1 MNDAKRKYLF
11 IASEVRS
18 GSTYIAESLSYELD
32 RNFGFGTWDLGKER
46 FSQLDK
52 NSTSDDILMI
62 LNQLHLD
69 KKSGFSYSKLMCK
82 SLAFIHRAA
91 CKSDD
96 IRQAFFGNNCYWIV
110 VRRRDR
116 IKQAVSL
123 AIARKTGNYHFYGD
137 ERAAPDNDVS
147 VTLSDVENALRAVVL
162 SDVYLDVFASTL
174 QGSRVV
180 NIYYE
185 DFMVEEVKFLAQ
197 VHEMCGFDPI
207 DADSHVNLSKLK
219 PTGQESKRVAYE
231 QYRNW
236 LLANYV

>member
-32 RNFGFGTWDLGKER
+32 RNFGFAMWALAKEK
-46 FSQLDK
+46 FSQLDE
-52 NSTSDDILMI
+52 NSTSNDILKI

-69 KKSGFSYSKLMCK
+69 KSGFSASKLMCK
-82 SLAFIHRAA
+82 SLSVIHRAA
-91 CKSDD
+91 RESDD

-110 VRRRDR
+110 IRRRDR

-137 ERAAPDNDVS
+137 EREAPDNDVAL
-147 VTLSDVENALRAVVL
+147 TPSDVESALRAVVF

-174 QGSRVV
+174 QRSKVV
-180 NIYYE
+180 SIYYE
-185 DFMVEEVKFLAQ
+185 DFLVDECKFLAQ

-207 DADSHVNLSKLK
+207 DGNSHVNLSKLK
-219 PTGQESKRVAYE
+219 PTGQKNKGDAYE
-231 QYRNW
+231 RFRHW

>member
-1 MNDAKRKYLF
+1 MQKKRKYLF

-32 RNFGFGTWDLGKER
+32 RNFGFAMWGLAKEK
-46 FSQLDK
+46 FSQLDEI
-52 NSTSDDILMI
+52 STSENILMI

-69 KKSGFSYSKLMCK
+69 KSGFSTSKLMCK
-82 SLAFIHRAA
+82 ALSVIHRAA
-91 CKSDD
+91 QKSGD

-137 ERAAPDNDVS
+137 KCAAPDNDVS
-147 VTLSDVENALRAVVL
+147 LTPSDVESALQAVVL

-174 QGSRVV
+174 ESSKVV
-180 NIYYE
+180 SIYYE
-185 DFMVEEVKFLAQ
+185 DFMVEEVKYLAQ

-207 DADSHVNLSKLK
+207 DVDSHVNLSKLK

-231 QYRNW
+231 RFRNW
-236 LLANYV
+236 LLANYI